1 MKKIKKDGDII
12 TDRNIKKMICLQFIY
27 RLCAKQGVLAAKL
40 SCASSQEEGNR
51 ADQELGLANRLIG
64 EIQETLKGE

>member
-12 TDRNIKKMICLQFIY
+12 TIEISKNDLFAIY
-27 RLCAKQGVLAAKL
+27 LSLMCKTGVLAAKL

-51 ADQELGLANRLIG
+51 ADQELGLANRLIS